1 MSRIGKRAI
10 PIPAK
15 TDVSADHGV
24 LTVKGPG
31 GELTKDIHSFI
42 TIRVENGEVTVTPVN
57 NTKLARALWGTYASH
72 VRNMLK
78 GVTTPYEKKL
88 ILDGVGYRIAVQ
100 GTDVV
105 LNVGFSHPVKLP
117 IPKGITVSVE
127 KNETTVKGADKE
139 VVGQFAA
146 HIRKV
151 KPPEPYKGKGFH
163 YSDETILRKQGKKA
177 SK

>member
-15 TDVSADHGV
+15 TEVTTAHGV

-31 GELTKDIHSFI
+31 GELSKHIHSFV
-42 TIRVENGEVTVTPVN
+42 TIHVTDGEVTVAPVN
-57 NTKLARALWGTYASH
+57 NTKLAKSLWGTYASH

-78 GVTTPYEKKL
+78 GVITPYEKKL
-88 ILDGVGYRIAVQ
+88 ILEGVGYRIAVQ
-100 GTDVV
+100 GSDVV

-117 IPKGITVSVE
+117 IPKGLSVTVE

-139 VVGQFAA
+139 AVGQFAA
-146 HIRKV
+146 NIRKV
-151 KPPEPYKGKGFH
+151 KPPEPYKGKGFR
-163 YSDETILRKQGKKA
+163 YAGEIILRKQGKKA